1 MPDLIDIIRQRLEI
15 IRETIVRVREDEDAQ
30 RSGIHG
36 LNLIDLR
43 PKDNTRTPNG
53 RCFSA

>member
-1 MPDLIDIIRQRLEI
+1 MPDLVDIICQRLEI
-15 IRETIVRVREDEDAQ
+15 IREMIVRIGEDEDAQ
-30 RSGIHG
+30 RAGIHG

-43 PKDNTRTPNG
+43 PKDNTRTANG